1 MKLQLYYKDTCPY
14 SQKVLRFLDK
24 HEIGE
29 EQVERKD
36 ILEDLSIGDELEE
49 KGGKR
54 QVPCLFVDDEPMYE
68 SSDIIAF
75 LKEKLL

>member
-14 SQKVLRFLDK
+14 SQKVLRFLNK
-24 HEIGE
+24 YEIGE

-36 ILEDLSIGDELEE
+36 ILDDLSVGDELEE

-54 QVPCLFVDDEPMYE
+54 QVPCLFVDGEPMYE
-68 SSDIIAF
+68 SSDIIAY